1 MKLHVYEIHYKRVFY
16 VLISIALTPPGV
28 WVDDEGVY
36 VCEAKNQFGSI
47 KALARVT
54 VTGLGMKMCCSPYQY
69 HKYCDHKLVTL

>member
-1 MKLHVYEIHYKRVFY
+1 MTCFWDELQKS
-16 VLISIALTPPGV
+16 LISVLLFPPGV

-54 VTGLGMKMCCSPYQY
+54 VTGLGMEIYCSP
-69 HKYCDHKLVTL
+69 